1 MRLIVGAVVMPLV
14 VFWLVVAVG
23 AVLIV
28 LRKRKA
34 GGWVLLGAGIWLLVI
49 STPFLPGALVAGL
62 EKGVKPLDTNSI
74 IPLEKHVDIIV
85 LGAGHSDDPNLPAN
99 NQLSLNALGRLCEGI
114 RLHRMIP
121 RSKLVCSGY
130 GGKLKKSQ
138 ARILANAA
146 MVLGV
151 DSTDLLLSDKPENT
165 FQEAQ
170 EYKRL
175 FGTVH
180 QLIVVT
186 DAMYEIIGLWVAKI
200 EIKRSSK

>member
-1 MRLIVGAVVMPLV
+1 MRLIVGAVLMPLV
-14 VFWLVVAVG
+14 VFWLVVVIG
-23 AVLIV
+23 AVLFAFK
-28 LRKRKA
+28 KRKA
-34 GGWVLLGAGIWLLVI
+34 GGRVLLGAGIWLMLI
-49 STPFLPGALVAGL
+49 STPFLPGALVSGL
-62 EKGVKPLDTNSI
+62 EKGFKPLDTNTI
-74 IPLEKHVDIIV
+74 IPLEKPVDIIV